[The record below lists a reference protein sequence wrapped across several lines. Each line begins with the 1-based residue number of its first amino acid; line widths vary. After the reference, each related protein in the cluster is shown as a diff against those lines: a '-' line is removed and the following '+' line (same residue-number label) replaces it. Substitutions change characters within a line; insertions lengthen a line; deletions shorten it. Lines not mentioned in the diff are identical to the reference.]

1 MAEQAP
7 PHTAK
12 IYTFPKR
19 PRARPQDDA
28 ALFQHVEFASAASG
42 AGWYHQAAVEHENAA
57 QAKPVTNNVIRYR
70 RH

>member
-1 MAEQAP
+1 MAQQAP

-12 IYTFPKR
+12 IYAFPKR
-19 PRARPQDDA
+19 PRAGTQDDA
-28 ALFQHVEFASAASG
+28 ALLPHVEFASAASG
-42 AGWYHQAAVEHENAA
+42 AGWYHQAAVERENAA